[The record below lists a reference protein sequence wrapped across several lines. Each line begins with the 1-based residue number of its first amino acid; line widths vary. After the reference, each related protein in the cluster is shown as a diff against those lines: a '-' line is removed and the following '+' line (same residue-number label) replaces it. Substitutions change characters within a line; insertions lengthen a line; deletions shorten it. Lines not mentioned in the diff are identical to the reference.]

1 MTQDLKDRMA
11 KYIHKAISNSVTR
24 GGAIDPIDLTERIV
38 DSVELVHDMYFEESG
53 IAAIPE
59 ALRQQS
65 GEPAWDHR
73 SNAPA
78 AEVEDWRPHFLT
90 PPPPPSKAMTPVGQ
104 AGKSLIV
111 MPSDPEFNQT
121 KPADVPVR
129 PGVFKASMKK
139 APKRPGSNAPQ
150 KQYWDEAELIDKI
163 LETTP
168 EEIPFDIERADGSP
182 FRIVAK
188 RNVINKQGL
197 GGVSLTY
204 KDPRVGE
211 GGEISLVAQHPFS
224 LYDETIDVEEGLK
237 SIVAQLVGIY
247 RDRSGGMQDPV
258 AVGAEPDM
266 NMIRAKIAAGAA
278 AGGKIDAKLGVGEAA
293 AIDLQPGQRAFATTH
308 LDHADRSRDE
318 ILQRVLASSRQSN
331 SALVP
336 RESQLKVR

>member
-1 MTQDLKDRMA
+1 
-11 KYIHKAISNSVTR
+11 
-24 GGAIDPIDLTERIV
+24 
-38 DSVELVHDMYFEESG
+38 
-53 IAAIPE
+53 
-59 ALRQQS
+59 
-65 GEPAWDHR
+65 
-73 SNAPA
+73 
-78 AEVEDWRPHFLT
+78 
-90 PPPPPSKAMTPVGQ
+90 MTPVGQ
-104 AGKSLIV
+104 AAKSLIV
-111 MPSDPEFNQT
+111 MPTDPEFNQT
-121 KPADVPVR
+121 KPADVSVR
-129 PGVFKASMKK
+129 PGTIKASMKR
-139 APKRPGSNAPQ
+139 AIKRPGSNAPQ

-182 FRIVAK
+182 FRITAK

-211 GGEISLVAQHPFS
+211 GGEITLVAQHPFS
-224 LYDETIDVEEGLK
+224 LYDEVIDVEAGLK

-266 NMIRAKIAAGAA
+266 NMIRARIAAGAA
-278 AGGKIDAKLGVGEAA
+278 AGGKIDPKLGVGEAA

-308 LDHADRSRDE
+308 TEHADRSRDE

-336 RESQLKVR
+336 REAQLRVK